1 MKLIN
6 MYRAFEKRYR
16 RQIHYPSGAIFWLN
30 VLVTPEQIDEDLLFF
45 LTSEER
51 VDLSPRRLEDS
62 LRYLN
67 RS

>member
-1 MKLIN
+1 
-6 MYRAFEKRYR
+6 MYRAFEKRCR

-30 VLVTPEQIDEDLLFF
+30 VSVTPEQIDEDTLFF